1 MSSNIDMVRQY
12 IASKLKGAR
21 KFEDHDDIFENRLI
35 DSLQFVEFTIYI
47 EELTGKKVDL
57 ETINLDDFRTI
68 SKIERVFFA
77 AA

>member
-1 MSSNIDMVRQY
+1 MSSNIDRVRQY
-12 IASKLKGAR
+12 IAAKHKGAR

-35 DSLQFVEFTIYI
+35 DSLQFVEFTIFI

-68 SKIERVFFA
+68 TKIQHAFFA
-77 AA
+77 TP